1 MTEGV
6 ERDIADDSKG
16 GFLGLFALDGGGRWS
31 EKTQRAKH
39 QTDFGKHSRTGT
51 IGGEA
56 AGPRLKSVGCGK
68 VNGVRGLDVKGLGS
82 LPIPEGLG
90 LGSAIAGRRAAGLRG
105 YMGRYTA
112 DHTVQGTWVEQAGKE
127 LGAPGGEIR

>member
-6 ERDIADDSKG
+6 ERDIADDSKRG
-16 GFLGLFALDGGGRWS
+16 MDFWGFALDGGGRWS

-51 IGGEA
+51 LGGEA

-68 VNGVRGLDVKGLGS
+68 LNGGLRGLDVKGLGS

-90 LGSAIAGRRAAGLRG
+90 LGSAIAGRRAAAPRVHG
-105 YMGRYTA
+105 YTA
-112 DHTVQGTWVEQAGKE
+112 DSTVQPTGNLGLAGC
-127 LGAPGGEIR
+127 

>member
-16 GFLGLFALDGGGRWS
+16 GISGAFGLDGGGRWS

-51 IGGEA
+51 MG
-56 AGPRLKSVGCGK
+56 
-68 VNGVRGLDVKGLGS
+68 
-82 LPIPEGLG
+82 
-90 LGSAIAGRRAAGLRG
+90 GRRR
-105 YMGRYTA
+105 
-112 DHTVQGTWVEQAGKE
+112 VQDLKVWDVEK
-127 LGAPGGEIR
+127 

>member
-16 GFLGLFALDGGGRWS
+16 GWFSGAFGLDGGGRWS

-51 IGGEA
+51 MGEA

-68 VNGVRGLDVKGLGS
+68 VNGGLRGLVVKGLGS

-105 YMGRYTA
+105 YMGTRPTC
-112 DHTVQGTWVEQAGKE
+112 TVHCRV
-127 LGAPGGEIR
+127 PG

>member
-1 MTEGV
+1 MTRRG
-6 ERDIADDSKG
+6 DFW
-16 GFLGLFALDGGGRWS
+16 GFSRWMAEGGGRRRPRGQS
-31 EKTQRAKH
+31 TKQISASTQEPG
-39 QTDFGKHSRTGT
+39 QL
-51 IGGEA
+51 GGEA